1 MDMNSFLE
9 LSFRNHIRNND
20 NLLEP
25 YEKIFEPIMENL
37 RERLSTKVCDEIEE
51 SLNDCMT
58 EALYVAGVLGMELA
72 IGVMNGTIQQRIE

>member
-1 MDMNSFLE
+1 MQNQFLE
-9 LSFRNHIRNND
+9 LSLRNHIRNND

-37 RERLSTKVCDEIEE
+37 REKLSEKACDEIEE
-51 SLNDCMT
+51 LLNDCMT

-72 IGVMNGTIQQRIE
+72 IGVMNGTIQQKIE

>member
-1 MDMNSFLE
+1 MNSFLE

>member
-1 MDMNSFLE
+1 MNKFLE

-37 RERLSTKVCDEIEE
+37 RERLSTKACDEIEE
-51 SLNDCMT
+51 QLNDCMT
-58 EALYVAGVLGMELA
+58 EALYVAGVIGMELA
-72 IGVMNGTIQQRIE
+72 IGVINGTIQQRIE

>member
-1 MDMNSFLE
+1 MQNQFLE

-20 NLLEP
+20 NILEP

-37 RERLSTKVCDEIEE
+37 REILSVKACDEIEE
-51 SLNDCMT
+51 KLNDCMN

-72 IGVMNGTIQQRIE
+72 IGVINGTIQQRIE

>member
-1 MDMNSFLE
+1 MNSFLE

-51 SLNDCMT
+51 SLNDCIA

>member
-1 MDMNSFLE
+1 MNSFLE

-20 NLLEP
+20 SLLEP